1 VSLRATGLVVEREV
15 REAARR
21 KGIWALVAATF
32 LASLALVVVPELL
45 PDGDDRQVAI
55 AGDDTIGLASALE
68 SVDDPEIEVSTIA
81 DRAAATEAVESGDV
95 DLAVLLDPPDATL
108 IVEDEGATIVDVVAG
123 VVADRTVT
131 ARLTDEGIDA
141 AAVRAAFDDAAPAI
155 EPVDDDRDDRR
166 ASAFVIS
173 ILLYLL
179 LVMLMSQVANGVAIE
194 KSNRV
199 SEVLLAIVPPR
210 SLLFGK
216 VIGIGCIGLATLAV
230 GAAPVIV
237 KFAVGGDLPVGL
249 VSTLAA
255 SSVWFVGGLALYL
268 TMAGALGALVARQ
281 EDAGAT
287 VIPLTTLLVAS
298 YIIAISAG
306 ESALSTV
313 LAYVPLTSPLIE
325 PYRIAIGAGSMTEYV
340 LSAVILFA
348 SVVVVARV
356 GITVFRRAIVRTG
369 RRLKLREVLRA

>member
-1 VSLRATGLVVEREV
+1 MSLRATGLVVEREL

-45 PDGDDRQVAI
+45 PDGDERQVAI
-55 AGDDTIGLASALE
+55 AGDDTIDLATALE
-68 SVDDPEIEVSTIA
+68 SVGDPEIEVSTVA
-81 DRAAATEAVESGDV
+81 DRAAATEAVESGEV
-95 DLAVLLDPPDATL
+95 DLAVLLAPPEATL
-108 IVEDEGATIVDVVAG
+108 IVEDENATIVDVVAG

-141 AAVRAAFDDAAPAI
+141 AAVRAAFEDAAPAV
-155 EPVDDDRDDRR
+155 EPVDVDRDDRQ

-216 VIGIGCIGLATLAV
+216 VIGVGCIGLATLAV

-237 KFAVGGDLPVGL
+237 KFALGGDLPVGL
-249 VSTLAA
+249 LSTLAA

-298 YIIAISAG
+298 YVIAISAG

-325 PYRIAIGAGSMTEYV
+325 PYRIAIGAGSPVEYV

-356 GITVFRRAIVRTG
+356 GVTVFRRAIVRTG
-369 RRLKLREVLRA
+369 RRLKLREVLR

>member
-1 VSLRATGLVVEREV
+1 VSVRTTALIVEREV

-55 AGDDTIGLASALE
+55 AGDDTIGLATALE
-68 SVDDPEIEVSTIA
+68 AVDDPKIEVSTVP
-81 DRAAATEAVESGDV
+81 DREAATAAVESGDV
-95 DLAVLLDPPDATL
+95 DLAVVLGSTDATL
-108 IVEDEGATIVDVVAG
+108 VVEDEGAFVVDVVAG
-123 VVADRTVT
+123 VVADRTVS
-131 ARLTDEGIDA
+131 ARLTAEGIDA
-141 AAVRAAFDDAAPAI
+141 DAVRAAFDDAAPAI
-155 EPVDDDRDDRR
+155 EPVDVDRNDRQ

-179 LVMLMSQVANGVAIE
+179 LVILMSQVANGVAVE

-199 SEVLLAIVPPR
+199 SEVLLAIVSPR

-216 VIGIGCIGLATLAV
+216 VIGVGCIGLATLAA

-237 KFAVGGDLPVGL
+237 KFAAGGDLPTGL
-249 VSTLAA
+249 VSSLAA

-268 TMAGALGALVARQ
+268 TTAGALGALAARQ

-287 VIPLTTLLVAS
+287 VVPLTTLLVAS
-298 YIIAISAG
+298 YVVAISAS
-306 ESALSTV
+306 ESALSAV

-325 PYRIAIGAGSMTEYV
+325 PYRIAIGAGSMVEYV
-340 LSAVILFA
+340 LSAVILYA
-348 SVVVVARV
+348 SVIVVARV
-356 GITVFRRAIVRTG
+356 GVTVFRRAIVRTG
-369 RRLKLREVLRA
+369 RRLKLREALRS